1 MWQFQTDCSS
11 HRLMNSVVEPKS
23 SGIKVVLS
31 VGAEPGSACLLLL
44 WSVLFLWLCSMNIF
58 KLKIYNN
65 LKTGRRE
72 VYKSESWSLHKLVQ
86 YMSAATQTKKN
97 REKAQTDKIR
107 KQKGKQQ
114 RIKKFLYQLCRYIWQ
129 VG

>member
-1 MWQFQTDCSS
+1 MWQFQTYCSS
-11 HRLMNSVVEPKS
+11 HRLMNRVVEPKS

-44 WSVLFLWLCSMNIF
+44 WSVLFLWLWSMNIF

-72 VYKSESWSLHKLVQ
+72 VYKSESWSLRKSVQ
-86 YMSAATQTKKN
+86 YMSAATQTEKN
-97 REKAQTDKIR
+97 RKHRQTKLESR
-107 KQKGKQQ
+107 KGNN
-114 RIKKFLYQLCRYIWQ
+114 RELKKFLYQLCRYIWQ